1 MGLAWGGDLVREGG
15 TWLCRRFA
23 GHAWQRVRGAAEQE
37 FIRNTYRVLL
47 TRARYE
53 TVIWVPPGSP
63 AEDPFHDPTR
73 PAAEMDAV
81 ADFLL
86 ACGARSLPM
95 PDEAESDTGR

>member
-1 MGLAWGGDLVREGG
+1 
-15 TWLCRRFA
+15 
-23 GHAWQRVRGAAEQE
+23 VRGAAGWRCRGFAGRGWQQVNRAADRE
-37 FIRNTYRVLL
+37 FTRNTYRVLL

-63 AEDPFHDPTR
+63 AEDPFHDMTR

-86 ACGARSLPM
+86 ACGAQNLATP
-95 PDEAESDTGR
+95 ESA